1 MISIQGLALQIYLA
15 IKRRFSDQSGKL
27 DVAWERKDVESLAGM
42 FKPLCPIQNT
52 PVVANGVPAEWIDPQ
67 GGLQTSR
74 TILFLH
80 GGSFNSG
87 SITSHRTLAGSVACA
102 SKARALLIDYRL
114 APEHPFP
121 AAIEDAL
128 AAYLW
133 LIAQGFSPSQIVLA
147 GDSAGGTLV
156 LALLIRLRDEQRT
169 LPAAAVCLSPAPD
182 LTFSSESWTFNA
194 KKDLM
199 LDVRKERKSVE
210 IYLRGTDVR
219 SPLASPYFGDL
230 QGLPPLLIQVGSYE
244 MLLSDAQQ
252 FAEKARAAGVEVTLE
267 VWPHM
272 QHEWQFAANILPE
285 GRKAIASIG
294 KFVEGVFS
302 GA

>member
-1 MISIQGLALQIYLA
+1 MISIVGLVLQLYLA
-15 IKRRFSDQSGKL
+15 AKRRFSDQSGKL

-52 PVVANGVPAEWIDPQ
+52 PVVANGVPAEWIEPK
-67 GGLQTSR
+67 GIQTSR

-128 AAYLW
+128 AAYEW

-147 GDSAGGTLV
+147 GDLAGGTLV
-156 LALLIRLRDEQRT
+156 LALLIRSRDEQRT

-199 LDVRKERKSVE
+199 IDVRKERTSVE
-210 IYLRGTDVR
+210 IYLRGADVR

-252 FAEKARAAGVEVTLE
+252 FAEKARAAGVEVTWE
-267 VWPHM
+267 VWPLM
-272 QHEWQFAANILPE
+272 QHEWQFAANILPDAE
-285 GRKAIASIG
+285 KPSQALGNLWR
-294 KFVEGVFS
+294 
-302 GA
+302 

>member
-1 MISIQGLALQIYLA
+1 M
-15 IKRRFSDQSGKL
+15 
-27 DVAWERKDVESLAGM
+27 
-42 FKPLCPIQNT
+42 
-52 PVVANGVPAEWIDPQ
+52 
-67 GGLQTSR
+67 
-74 TILFLH
+74 
-80 GGSFNSG
+80 
-87 SITSHRTLAGSVACA
+87 
-102 SKARALLIDYRL
+102 
-114 APEHPFP
+114 
-121 AAIEDAL
+121 
-128 AAYLW
+128 
-133 LIAQGFSPSQIVLA
+133 LA

-194 KKDLM
+194 KRDLM
-199 LDVRKERKSVE
+199 IDVRKERTSVE
-210 IYLRGTDVR
+210 IYLRGADVR

-285 GRKAIASIG
+285 GRKAIAHIG
-294 KFVEGVFS
+294 RFVELGS
-302 GA
+302 LKII